1 MSVTYMPNNNGGG
14 LFSRLL
20 PQVLG
25 MAGTAI
31 GGSVG
36 GKIGQMGGNLITG
49 NTGGAG
55 GAATSALG
63 IIGNLGSGTPQSA
76 GNPMPDDDEIYNKWN
91 NHFKGGNSW
100 PSM

>member
-20 PQVLG
+20 PQMMG

-31 GGSVG
+31 GGPIG
-36 GKIGQMGGNLITG
+36 GKLGQMGGNLIGGNSGQATG
-49 NTGGAG
+49 N
-55 GAATSALG
+55 ALG

-76 GNPMPDDDEIYNKWN
+76 GNPIPDDEEIYNKWN
-91 NHFKGGNSW
+91 NHFRGGSPW